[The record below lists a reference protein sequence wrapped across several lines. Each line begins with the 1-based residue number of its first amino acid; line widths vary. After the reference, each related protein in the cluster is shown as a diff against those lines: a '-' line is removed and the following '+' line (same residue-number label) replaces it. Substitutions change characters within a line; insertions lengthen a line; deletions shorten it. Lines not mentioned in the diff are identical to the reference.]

1 MAACEDGDKGGMG
14 FGLRLQYA
22 SCEGGVGHV
31 EEAEEEELLVALLV
45 AADPAVVGVVATMLK
60 GANARHS
67 SNKRA
72 VVTPTS
78 ARDIAVIMMV
88 DKGWLCRRC
97 CVILGSPP

>member
-31 EEAEEEELLVALLV
+31 EEAEEEDELLVALLV
-45 AADPAVVGVVATMLK
+45 AADPVAVGVVATMLK

-78 ARDIAVIMMV
+78 ARDIVIIIIMV
-88 DKGWLCRRC
+88 DKGWLCR
-97 CVILGSPP
+97 CVVV

>member
-1 MAACEDGDKGGMG
+1 MG

-31 EEAEEEELLVALLV
+31 EEAEEDELLVALLV
-45 AADPAVVGVVATMLK
+45 VADPVAVGVVATMLK

-78 ARDIAVIMMV
+78 ARDLAVIIFMV

-97 CVILGSPP
+97 CVILESPP

>member
-1 MAACEDGDKGGMG
+1 MG

-45 AADPAVVGVVATMLK
+45 VADPVAVGVVATMLK

-78 ARDIAVIMMV
+78 ARDIVVITMV

-97 CVILGSPP
+97 CVILGCSPP